1 MDDDNIQT
9 AKEILELAQTLGKK
23 IILPVDCV
31 AAKEID
37 KRARSKTK
45 TFDKLPD
52 GYMGLDI
59 GPKTIRLFKKELK
72 RARTVIWN
80 GPMGVFE
87 IPKFENGTK
96 KLALTLPKV
105 RGTVIVGGGDSALA
119 AKHYGINKL
128 VTHVSTG
135 GGATLKLLEGSVLPC
150 VDVIS
155 DVEGK

>member
-1 MDDDNIQT
+1 M
-9 AKEILELAQTLGKK
+9 
-23 IILPVDCV
+23 
-31 AAKEID
+31 
-37 KRARSKTK
+37 
-45 TFDKLPD
+45 
-52 GYMGLDI
+52 
-59 GPKTIRLFKKELK
+59 
-72 RARTVIWN
+72 
-80 GPMGVFE
+80 FE